1 MHCALQGRRLGV
13 VMKILI
19 AEDDPNILTIAKLV
33 LERVGQHEVISATNG
48 REALNAAIGSPFD
61 LIILD
66 GMMPEL
72 SGTEVCR
79 QYKEQSA
86 HQAPV
91 IFLSAKS
98 TQADIQEF
106 LTLGIGYIQKP
117 FNPQT
122 LCQQID
128 LILKAG

>member
-1 MHCALQGRRLGV
+1 
-13 VMKILI
+13 MKILI
-19 AEDDPNILTIAKLV
+19 AEDDSNISHIAKIV
-33 LERVGQHEVISATNG
+33 LERVGHHEVHVVADG
-48 REALNAAIGSPFD
+48 RTALHAALHEDFD

-79 QYKEQSA
+79 LFKEQS
-86 HQAPV
+86 HKTTPV

-98 TQADIQEF
+98 AQSDIQEF
-106 LTLGIGYIQKP
+106 LNLGVGYIQKP

-128 LILKAG
+128 TILKAA

>member
-1 MHCALQGRRLGV
+1 
-13 VMKILI
+13 MKILF
-19 AEDDPNILTIAKLV
+19 AEDDSNILMIAKLI
-33 LERVGQHEVISATNG
+33 LERIGMHEVTVAVNG
-48 REALNAAIGSPFD
+48 REALDMALAHQYD

-79 QYKEQSA
+79 QYKDQAPQS
-86 HQAPV
+86 APV

-98 TQADIQEF
+98 TQKDIQEF
-106 LTLGIGYIQKP
+106 MDLGVGYIQKP

-128 LILKAG
+128 TILKAAS

>member
-1 MHCALQGRRLGV
+1 
-13 VMKILI
+13 MKILI
-19 AEDDPNILTIAKLV
+19 AEDDSNISMIAKIV
-33 LERVGQHEVISATNG
+33 LERVGQHEVALATNG
-48 REALNAAIGSPFD
+48 REALDMALKNPYD

-72 SGTEVCR
+72 SGTEVCKKF
-79 QYKEQSA
+79 QEQS
-86 HQAPV
+86 QSNTPV

-98 TQADIQEF
+98 TQHDIQEF
-106 LTLGIGYIQKP
+106 LDLGVGYIQKP

-128 LILKAG
+128 TILKAAS

>member
-1 MHCALQGRRLGV
+1 MSEKLQRGV
-13 VMKILI
+13 RSTTMKILI
-19 AEDDPNILTIAKLV
+19 AEDDQNISMIAKLV
-33 LERVGQHEVISATNG
+33 LERVGKHEVHVVADG
-48 REALNAAIGSPFD
+48 KLALEAALANTFD

-72 SGTEVCR
+72 SGPEVCR
-79 QYKEQSA
+79 LYKEQSTNSS
-86 HQAPV
+86 PV

-98 TQADIQEF
+98 TQQDIAEF
-106 LTLGIGYIQKP
+106 LDLGVGYIQKP

-128 LILKAG
+128 TILKAA

>member
-1 MHCALQGRRLGV
+1 
-13 VMKILI
+13 MKILI
-19 AEDDPNILTIAKLV
+19 AEDDTNISTIAKLV
-33 LERVGQHEVISATNG
+33 LERVGQHTVTLAENG
-48 REALNAAIGSPFD
+48 RVALDMALSNSYD

-79 QYKEQSA
+79 KFQEQT
-86 HQAPV
+86 QTPTPV

-98 TQADIQEF
+98 TQQDIQEF
-106 LTLGIGYIQKP
+106 LDLGIGYIQKP

-128 LILKAG
+128 MMLKAAS

>member
-1 MHCALQGRRLGV
+1 
-13 VMKILI
+13 MKILI
-19 AEDDPNILTIAKLV
+19 AEDDNNISTIAKLI
-33 LERVGQHEVISATNG
+33 LERVGKHDVHVVADGKSALDT
-48 REALNAAIGSPFD
+48 ALAHHFD

-72 SGTEVCR
+72 SGPEVCR
-79 QYKEQSA
+79 LYKQHSNNTT
-86 HQAPV
+86 PV

-98 TQADIQEF
+98 SQQDIQEF
-106 LTLGIGYIQKP
+106 LNLGVGYIQKP

-128 LILKAG
+128 TILKAA

>member
-1 MHCALQGRRLGV
+1 V
-13 VMKILI
+13 KILI

-33 LERVGQHEVISATNG
+33 LERVGHHEVFQATNG
-48 REALNAAIGSPFD
+48 RDALNAAMREPFD
-61 LIILD
+61 LILLD

-72 SGTEVCR
+72 SGPEVCR

-86 HQAPV
+86 HHAPV

-106 LTLGIGYIQKP
+106 MNLGIGYIQKP

-128 LILKAG
+128 TILKGAA

>member
-1 MHCALQGRRLGV
+1 
-13 VMKILI
+13 MKILI

-33 LERVGQHEVISATNG
+33 LERVGHHSVTQATNG
-48 REALNAAIGSPFD
+48 RDALDAAIKDNFD

-72 SGTEVCR
+72 SGPEVCR
-79 QYKEQSA
+79 QYKEQIEAKSGT
-86 HQAPV
+86 QAPI

-106 LTLGIGYIQKP
+106 LDLGIGYIQKP

-128 LILKAG
+128 MILKAG

>member
-1 MHCALQGRRLGV
+1 MR
-13 VMKILI
+13 ILF

-33 LERVGQHEVISATNG
+33 LERVGHHEVVVANNG
-48 REALNAAIGSPFD
+48 RDALDKANSEAFD

-72 SGTEVCR
+72 SGPEVCR
-79 QYKEQSA
+79 QYRQTCLA
-86 HQAPV
+86 PAPV

-98 TQADIQEF
+98 AQHDIMEF
-106 LTLGIGYIQKP
+106 MNLGVGYIQKP

-122 LCQQID
+122 LCQQIET
-128 LILKAG
+128 ILKGAA

>member
-1 MHCALQGRRLGV
+1 
-13 VMKILI
+13 MKILF
-19 AEDDPNILTIAKLV
+19 AEDDKNISTIAKIV
-33 LERVGQHEVISATNG
+33 LERVGGHEVTIAENG
-48 REALNAAIGSPFD
+48 RTALEAALNENFE

-72 SGTEVCR
+72 SGPEVCR
-79 QYKEQSA
+79 QYKDQCSEP
-86 HQAPV
+86 APV

-98 TQADIQEF
+98 TQIDIQEF
-106 LTLGIGYIQKP
+106 MSLGVGYIQKP

-128 LILKAG
+128 MILGRDEAA

>member
-1 MHCALQGRRLGV
+1 
-13 VMKILI
+13 MKILF
-19 AEDDPNILTIAKLV
+19 AEDDSNISTIAKLV
-33 LERVGQHEVISATNG
+33 LERVGKHQVTLAVNG
-48 REALNAAIGSPFD
+48 QEAFDFASKEQFD

-72 SGTEVCR
+72 SGPEVCR
-79 QYKEQSA
+79 KYRELNKPDE
-86 HQAPV
+86 API

-98 TQADIQEF
+98 TPQDICEF
-106 LTLGIGYIQKP
+106 MDLGVGYIQKP

-128 LILKAG
+128 MILKGAA

>member
-1 MHCALQGRRLGV
+1 
-13 VMKILI
+13 MKILF
-19 AEDDPNILTIAKLV
+19 AEDDSNILMIAKLI
-33 LERVGQHEVISATNG
+33 LERVGQHDVTVAVNG
-48 REALNAAIGSPFD
+48 REALDMALANQYD

-79 QYKEQSA
+79 QYKERSPTG
-86 HQAPV
+86 APV

-98 TQADIQEF
+98 TQHDIQEF
-106 LTLGIGYIQKP
+106 MDLGVGYIQKP

-128 LILKAG
+128 TILKAAA

>member
-1 MHCALQGRRLGV
+1 
-13 VMKILI
+13 MKILL

-33 LERVGQHEVISATNG
+33 LERVGHHSVTITTNG
-48 REALNAAIGSPFD
+48 RDALNAAMSEAYD

-72 SGTEVCR
+72 SGPEVCR
-79 QYKEQSA
+79 QYQEQA
-86 HQAPV
+86 AQTAPV

-98 TQADIQEF
+98 TQTDIQEF
-106 LTLGIGYIQKP
+106 LNLGIGYIQKP

-128 LILKAG
+128 MILKAA

>member
-1 MHCALQGRRLGV
+1 
-13 VMKILI
+13 MKILI
-19 AEDDPNILTIAKLV
+19 AEDDQNISTIAKMV
-33 LERVGQHEVISATNG
+33 LERVGKHEVHVVADG
-48 REALNAAIGSPFD
+48 RSALNSALDGAYD

-72 SGTEVCR
+72 SGPEVCR
-79 QYKEQSA
+79 LYKEQTA
-86 HQAPV
+86 NATPV

-98 TQADIQEF
+98 SQADIQEF
-106 LTLGIGYIQKP
+106 LNLGVGYIQKP

-128 LILKAG
+128 TILKAA

>member
-1 MHCALQGRRLGV
+1 
-13 VMKILI
+13 MKILF
-19 AEDDPNILTIAKLV
+19 AEDDSNICMIAKLV
-33 LERVGQHEVISATNG
+33 LERVGQHNVTIAENG
-48 REALNAAIGSPFD
+48 RIALDLALQNSYD

-79 QYKEQSA
+79 KYNEQSTNKS
-86 HQAPV
+86 PV

-98 TQADIQEF
+98 TQQDIQEF
-106 LTLGIGYIQKP
+106 LDLGVGYIQKP

-128 LILKAG
+128 MILKAAA

>member
-1 MHCALQGRRLGV
+1 
-13 VMKILI
+13 MKVLF
-19 AEDDPNILTIAKLV
+19 AEDDTNISTIAKLV
-33 LERVGQHEVISATNG
+33 LERVGQHQVTLATDG
-48 REALNAAIGSPFD
+48 QQALDFAMQEKFD

-72 SGTEVCR
+72 SGTEVCKK
-79 QYKEQSA
+79 YKELSKD
-86 HQAPV
+86 QAPV

-98 TQADIQEF
+98 SPQDICEF
-106 LTLGIGYIQKP
+106 MDLGVGYIQKP

-128 LILKAG
+128 LILKGAA